1 MAYGLK
7 LPGSDLVKVPNPA
20 GGSATN
26 LSRTL
31 SATDVTVN
39 SSTGTGATI
48 PAADTTNAG
57 VMTKAMFDKL
67 AGIETAA
74 DVTDLG
80 NVGSSLAGA
89 SAKATIVDADKFIIL
104 DSAASF
110 APKTSLWSLVKSTLK
125 TYFDTLYATVAQAN
139 ATHTGDVTGAT
150 ALTLATVNSN
160 VGSFTNS
167 NVTVNAKGL
176 VTAISSGS
184 AGGTIATPLVYYV
197 ESTGNDGTGAVGN
210 PSLPYATGTA
220 AYNAGVT
227 AGVGF
232 VIKFGTGG
240 FTIAITA
247 DISDIYF
254 KQAIGVG
261 NSLTVL
267 TISGTPAGAD
277 AGQAGY
283 NVTLSVELLNLTIA
297 CNGGDAIGLLTESAG
312 TAGIMTVSG
321 SNSWVQIA
329 AAGGASASGDGG
341 SGGTVRL
348 SGQMKIISI
357 AIPGG
362 APGGAGM
369 AGADGYADTVDG
381 CDLIGCTYTNVIAT
395 TFARCSYTA
404 ADITPTSVLACAAY

>member
-1 MAYGLK
+1 
-7 LPGSDLVKVPNPA
+7 
-20 GGSATN
+20 
-26 LSRTL
+26 
-31 SATDVTVN
+31 VTVN

-197 ESTGNDGTGAVGN
+197 ETTGNDGTGAVGN
-210 PSLPYATGTA
+210 PALPFATGTA
-220 AYNAGVT
+220 AYAAGEAAAV
-227 AGVGF
+227 AYAIHFGVGS
-232 VIKFGTGG
+232 
-240 FTIAITA
+240 FTIVITGNLSPGVLF
-247 DISDIYF
+247 I
-254 KQAIGVG
+254 QATGCG
-261 NSLTVL
+261 RNLTAL
-267 TISGTPAGAD
+267 TISGTPADDVTGVP
-277 AGQAGY
+277 GY
-283 NVTLSVELLNLTIA
+283 ATKLDIVHLGLTIT
-297 CNGGDAIGLLTESAG
+297 CYGGNATGLALEA
-312 TAGIMTVSG
+312 
-321 SNSWVQIA
+321 
-329 AAGGASASGDGG
+329 GG
-341 SGGTVRL
+341 SGGLHEISGSDSTVVCNAGGGNASDGDGGGGGTLRL
-348 SGQMKIISI
+348 SGDLKVVSTTK
-357 AIPGG
+357 PGG
-362 APGGAGM
+362 TGGTNGVNGATGYVE
-369 AGADGYADTVDG
+369 ADGCNFLG
-381 CDLIGCTYTNVIAT
+381 CAFNGVIASV
-395 TFARCSYTA
+395 FARCSYTA
-404 ADITPTSVLACAAY
+404 ADITPISALACAAY

>member
-1 MAYGLK
+1 MADQTLASMTAATAATGGLLYGTQSGNDRKFTATAAGATLLEAASAAAQVVALNALTSGGALGTPSSGTLTNCTFPTLNQNTTGYASGLK
-7 LPGSDLVKVPNPA
+7 
-20 GGSATN
+20 SAT
-26 LSRTL
+26 TTVGV
-31 SATDVTVN
+31 SA
-39 SSTGTGATI
+39 ATA
-48 PAADTTNAG
+48 PTSGQVLTATSG
-57 VMTKAMFDKL
+57 
-67 AGIETAA
+67 TAA
-74 DVTDLG
+74 TWQ
-80 NVGSSLAGA
+80 
-89 SAKATIVDADKFIIL
+89 T
-104 DSAASF
+104 
-110 APKTSLWSLVKSTLK
+110 P
-125 TYFDTLYATVAQAN
+125 
-139 ATHTGDVTGAT
+139 
-150 ALTLATVNSN
+150 
-160 VGSFTNS
+160 
-167 NVTVNAKGL
+167 
-176 VTAISSGS
+176 S

-197 ESTGNDGTGAVGN
+197 ETTGNDGTGAVGN

-277 AGQAGY
+277 TGQAGY
-283 NVTLSVELLNLTIA
+283 NVTLSVELLYLTIA
-297 CNGGDAIGLLTESAG
+297 CHGGDAIGLLTESAG

-341 SGGTVRL
+341 GGGTVRL

-357 AIPGG
+357 TTPGG

-369 AGADGYADTVDG
+369 AGADGHADTVDG
-381 CDLIGCTYTNVIAT
+381 CDLIGCTYTNVIAA

-404 ADITPTSVLACAAY
+404 ADITPGVALACAAY